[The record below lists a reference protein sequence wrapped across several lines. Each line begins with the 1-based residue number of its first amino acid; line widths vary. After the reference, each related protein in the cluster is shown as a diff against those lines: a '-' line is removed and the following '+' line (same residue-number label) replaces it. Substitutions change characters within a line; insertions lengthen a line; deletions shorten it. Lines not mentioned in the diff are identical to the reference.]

1 MRYVRKITQDQ
12 EEYLRDISRRS
23 RNYRER
29 ERAKAI
35 LLSCKGYNV
44 TILSD
49 IFEVSRG
56 TITNWLDGWE
66 ERGLSG
72 LKDLPK
78 QMNVISMNT
87 KTIPTKTLMYN

>member
-1 MRYVRKITQDQ
+1 MRYVRKITEDQ
-12 EEYLRDISRRS
+12 VHYLREISRHS

-35 LLSCKGYNV
+35 LLSYKGYNV
-44 TILSD
+44 TVLSD

-56 TITNWLDGWE
+56 TITNWLDAWE
-66 ERGLSG
+66 NRGLTG

-78 QMNVISMNT
+78 HMSTQSLSEKPM
-87 KTIPTKTLMYN
+87 MYN